1 MGEQL
6 RVCGVSINSDLIV
19 PFGKYKGQPVEVMA
33 ADVSYCE
40 WLTGQKWFRGKYRDL
55 YRALK
60 NPGAE
65 PGATPPV
72 PVLVGL
78 TGNPLP
84 ETAEFWPPWE
94 HPPVPG
100 CLAESGITVTG
111 LVWCPVH
118 QEYEELRD
126 GLPDRAVERMRA

>member
-1 MGEQL
+1 MTL
-6 RVCGVSINSDLIV
+6 DTALTV

-33 ADVSYCE
+33 ADASYCE

-65 PGATPPV
+65 PGATPP
-72 PVLVGL
+72 L
-78 TGNPLP
+78 TAKFGTTGEGSVIP
-84 ETAEFWPPWE
+84 ETAEWWPPWE
-94 HPPVPG
+94 EPPVFG
-100 CLAESGITVTG
+100 CLAESGIPVSG

-118 QEYEELRD
+118 REYEELRD
-126 GLPDRAVERMRA
+126 GVSYIRLTAWE